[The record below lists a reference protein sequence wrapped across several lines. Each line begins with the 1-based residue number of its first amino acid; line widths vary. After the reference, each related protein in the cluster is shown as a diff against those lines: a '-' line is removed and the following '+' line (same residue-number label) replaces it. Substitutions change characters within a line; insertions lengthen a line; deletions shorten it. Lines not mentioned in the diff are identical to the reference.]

1 METDSSQPNLTPPTV
16 DAGFQP
22 SETNSDGSSGGFL
35 F

>member
-1 METDSSQPNLTPPTV
+1 METNPLQPNLTPPTV

-22 SETNSDGSSGGFL
+22 SETNSGGSSGDFL